1 MVSLMCHLPWLE
13 FNLIDFSLI
22 LMKLALCSNPF
33 IGSVIVPVPLLTDT
47 VNYWLQVCPDV
58 GVTHAREYT
67 IRIGVNAYYLKLS
80 AGFEYVFIQSL
91 F

>member
-1 MVSLMCHLPWLE
+1 
-13 FNLIDFSLI
+13 
-22 LMKLALCSNPF
+22 MKLALCLNPL

-47 VNYWLQVCPDV
+47 VNYWLQVCSDV
-58 GVTHAREYT
+58 GVTHAHAREYT

-80 AGFEYVFIQSL
+80 AGFQYVFIQSL